1 MGARAIAGVK
11 NEQAMLSDGR
21 GRLAGWDWGF
31 IAASSFV
38 LACLVMGGGAAVGFL
53 SDVVIQ
59 LLAIPVLLV
68 SAWRYLDL
76 PAGTRP
82 RWTLILAILVVAVP
96 ALQLVPLPPEL
107 WTLLPGREPLVD
119 AFALLN
125 TELPWT
131 PISVAPTATWL
142 SLVSLL
148 PPLAVFFATLLMSLR
163 QRRLLSAWML
173 AFGALSVFLGLS
185 QVAEGP
191 SSPLRFFANTNTTE
205 AVGFFANRNHL
216 AALLY
221 VMILLAAAWAS
232 DTATQ
237 LLTAPAQR
245 RFEAGIILPMLA
257 SFTLLVVFVAGEVLS
272 RSRAGLGLTILAL
285 LGAFVLA
292 YSDRRARSGMTS
304 ARLLLGLA
312 VLTTLL
318 VVQLGLYRVLER
330 FAVDPL
336 ADGRIPFARNT
347 IEAALAFF
355 PVGSGLGTFT
365 VVYPTFEKTSDL
377 MANTFAN
384 HAHND
389 LLELWLEAGVPGA
402 IVAALCA
409 IWILRQVLRVWRTG
423 SWGARSVD
431 LLLAR
436 AASIAIALVI
446 AHSLFDY
453 PLRTA
458 AMMSLVAFCCA
469 LLTTPAGHT
478 HLDGDSIESNA
489 ARREPGL
496 RPAPA
501 MVEPGPVRSPS
512 LGGERWGRGIEWPD
526 AWRRPS
532 GGPGSNPRGRGSDDE
547 NAN

>member
-1 MGARAIAGVK
+1 MV
-11 NEQAMLSDGR
+11 SDGR

-31 IAASSFV
+31 IAACGFV
-38 LACLVMGGGAAVGFL
+38 LTCLVMGGGAAVGFL

-68 SAWRYLDL
+68 SAWRNLDL
-76 PAGTRP
+76 PAGERP
-82 RWTLILAILVVAVP
+82 RWALTLAILVAAVP
-96 ALQLVPLPPEL
+96 ALQLVPLPPDV
-107 WTLLPGREPLVD
+107 WTMLPGRQPLV
-119 AFALLN
+119 ASFTLLN
-125 TELPWT
+125 SELPWA

-148 PPLAVFFATLLMSLR
+148 PPLAVFFATLLMSFR
-163 QRRLLSAWML
+163 QRRVLSAWML
-173 AFGALSVFLGLS
+173 AFGAVSVFLGLS

-205 AVGFFANRNHL
+205 AVGFFANRNHF

-221 VMILLAAAWAS
+221 LMILLAAAWAAE
-232 DTATQ
+232 TTTQ

-245 RFEAGIILPMLA
+245 RFEAGLILPMLA
-257 SFTLLVVFVAGEVLS
+257 SFTLLVVFVAGEILS
-272 RSRAGLGLTILAL
+272 RSRAGLGLTIIAL

-292 YSDRRARSGMTS
+292 YSDRRARSGLTS
-304 ARLLLGLA
+304 ARVLLGLA

-318 VVQLGLYRVLER
+318 VVQFGLYRVLER

-347 IEAALAFF
+347 IEAALAFL

-365 VVYPTFEKTSDL
+365 VVYPTFEKTTDL

-402 IVAALCA
+402 VVAALCA
-409 IWILRQVLRVWRTG
+409 IWILRRIFNVWRAA
-423 SWGARSVD
+423 SWGPRNAD

-436 AASIAIALVI
+436 AASIGIALVV

-453 PLRTA
+453 PLRTG
-458 AMMSLVAFCCA
+458 AMMTLVAFCIA
-469 LLTTPAGHT
+469 LLTRPAGHT
-478 HLDGDSIESNA
+478 HLEGATESGA
-489 ARREPGL
+489 GQYEPATRR
-496 RPAPA
+496 APA
-501 MVEPGPVRSPS
+501 MSEPWPVSGRSGS
-512 LGGERWGRGIEWPD
+512 LGGERWGKGIEWPD
-526 AWRRPS
+526 AWRRP
-532 GGPGSNPRGRGSDDE
+532 GEAPRANPRGRGSDDE
-547 NAN
+547 NAND

>member
-1 MGARAIAGVK
+1 
-11 NEQAMLSDGR
+11 MLSDGR

-31 IAASSFV
+31 MAASGFA
-38 LACLVMGGGAAVGFL
+38 LACLVLGGGAAVGFL

-76 PAGTRP
+76 PAGERP
-82 RWTLILAILVVAVP
+82 RWALTLAILVVAVP
-96 ALQLVPLPPEL
+96 ALQLVPLPPAV
-107 WTLLPGREPLVD
+107 WTMLPGRQPLVD
-119 AFALLN
+119 SFALL
-125 TELPWT
+125 TRELPWA

-148 PPLAVFFATLLMSLR
+148 PPLAVFFATLLMSFR

-173 AFGALSVFLGLS
+173 AFGATSVFLGLS

-191 SSPLRFFANTNTTE
+191 SSLLRFFANTNTTE
-205 AVGFFANRNHL
+205 AVGFFANRNHF

-221 VMILLAAAWAS
+221 VMILLAAAWAA

-257 SFTLLVVFVAGEVLS
+257 SFTLLVVFVAGEILS
-272 RSRAGLGLTILAL
+272 RSRAGLGLTIIAL

-292 YSDRRARSGMTS
+292 YSDRRVRSGMTS
-304 ARLLLGLA
+304 ARVLLGLA

-365 VVYPTFEKTSDL
+365 VVYPTFEKTNDL

-402 IVAALCA
+402 VVAALCA
-409 IWILRQVLRVWRTG
+409 IWILQRTFHVWRAA
-423 SWGARSVD
+423 SWGTRNAD

-436 AASIAIALVI
+436 AASIAVGLVV

-453 PLRTA
+453 PLRTG
-458 AMMSLVAFCCA
+458 AMMTLVAFCIA
-469 LLTTPAGHT
+469 LLTPPAGHT
-478 HLDGDSIESNA
+478 HLHGETTESGA
-489 ARREPGL
+489 GQYEPAMRR
-496 RPAPA
+496 APA
-501 MVEPGPVRSPS
+501 TSEPRPRSGPVRSPS
-512 LGGERWGRGIEWPD
+512 FGGERWGKGIEWPD
-526 AWRRPS
+526 AWRKPS
-532 GGPGSNPRGRGSDDE
+532 GGPGTNPRGRGSEDE
-547 NAN
+547 NAND